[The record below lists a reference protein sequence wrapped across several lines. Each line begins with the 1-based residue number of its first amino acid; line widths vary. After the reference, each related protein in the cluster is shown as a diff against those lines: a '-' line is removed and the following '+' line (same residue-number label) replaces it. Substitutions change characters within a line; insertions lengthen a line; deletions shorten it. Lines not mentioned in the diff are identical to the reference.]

1 MASRGRWQRSLVL
14 REQTAGHSCLSVGPV
29 GHPGP
34 WSTHSGFIPGESAEL
49 ASLGD
54 RTLVSSAVQKSH
66 PAGNGDM
73 KEETAAQLGC
83 CHKPKALGGT
93 GGSLSPSLD
102 FQLFQGDQVFSACR
116 PLPDTVDAHGPS
128 CASWLCPLLL
138 TPGRSALLACL
149 QDLDLNLC
157 TPQPAPLSTALQG
170 LQEDALSMKHQSP
183 GLHTSSTYDKKLT
196 IKHPWNK
203 DKMGKQPERA
213 GEGAP
218 CQAFLPHNSSSPPP
232 MQNRKSP
239 RPSAFCP
246 CPTDTSISKDLP
258 FCLHT
263 VYPGYPLLLPP
274 PHLFNYGALPSERCP
289 HLLMLPQDTSYPT
302 MAMPSLMMM
311 VNEAGHHSAGWETLL
326 FYPGAFQASGQ
337 ALLSQARNQG
347 TGAAP
352 TDSSGLKHGGM
363 ASPARQFSVHLR
375 VHSGERPFQCA
386 LCQKSFTQLAHLQK
400 HHLVHT
406 GERPHKCPVCCKR
419 FSSSSNLKTHLRL
432 HSGARPFQC
441 RVCQSRFTQHIHL
454 KLHNRLHAPQ
464 PCGLVHTQLPLAP
477 PARLAQC
484 RQGALDLMA
493 VASEKHMG
501 CDIEEVKVSLTSQ
514 GKARAVSPL
523 SSARTPLGRGQG
535 QNK

>member
-239 RPSAFCP
+239 RPLAFCP
-246 CPTDTSISKDLP
+246 CPPDTSISKDLP

-263 VYPGYPLLLPP
+263 VYAGYPLLLPP
-274 PHLFNYGALPSERCP
+274 PHLFNYGALPSDRCP

-363 ASPARQFSVHLR
+363 ASPARQFSVSSR
-375 VHSGERPFQCA
+375 TGTAA
-386 LCQKSFTQLAHLQK
+386 LPYPLKKENGKILYECNVCGKSFGQL
-400 HHLVHT
+400 
-406 GERPHKCPVCCKR
+406 
-419 FSSSSNLKTHLRL
+419 SNLKRGAPIPVCLVPEELHPARPPAEAPPGTHWRAAPQVPGVLQALQQLQQPQDPPAPALGGPALPVQGLPESL
-432 HSGARPFQC
+432 HSAHPPEAAQSAACPTALWPGAH
-441 RVCQSRFTQHIHL
+441 SA
-454 KLHNRLHAPQ
+454 APG
-464 PCGLVHTQLPLAP
+464 PSGPPGPVPPGGTRSYGSGIRETHGL
-477 PARLAQC
+477 
-484 RQGALDLMA
+484 
-493 VASEKHMG
+493 
-501 CDIEEVKVSLTSQ
+501 
-514 GKARAVSPL
+514 
-523 SSARTPLGRGQG
+523 
-535 QNK
+535 